1 MKSLVLKD
9 KTELYFEDS
18 SILSLLQATESSF
31 SAVDSIK
38 ESLTPDNLSECI
50 FDDVE
55 YKDLTLGNI
64 TASGM
69 NEEVSVIIELKTP
82 QDAELDRLTEQ
93 VRQLETEN
101 TSLKAEN
108 EMLSDK
114 AEAADILLGNKEV

>member
-1 MKSLVLKD
+1 MKTLILKD
-9 KTELYFEDS
+9 KTELFFEDS
-18 SILSLLQATESSF
+18 STISMLQATESSF
-31 SAVDSIK
+31 GAVDSIK
-38 ESLTPDNLSECI
+38 ESLTAENLSEVT

-64 TASGM
+64 TASAQHDD
-69 NEEVSVIIELKTP
+69 VSIIIELKT
-82 QDAELDRLTEQ
+82 QEEAELERLTEQ
-93 VRQLETEN
+93 VEELEAEN